1 MQRILDYIPDGY
13 TEEGYI
19 REVPGLHGPV
29 RFTFRPMLVVQRAGL
44 FGQRTLSLPDE
55 LQDRRCADVLCAQLV
70 SWSVTDSEGRPLAV
84 TAENILRLKPALF
97 QRILAI
103 VSGVEPSD
111 IYRTERSHRRRA
123 RSTPPKRYR

>member
-1 MQRILDYIPDGY
+1 MQRILDYIPEGY

-29 RFTFRPMLVVQRAGL
+29 RFTFRPMLVVERAAL
-44 FGQRTLSLPDE
+44 FGQRMLSMPDE
-55 LQDRRCADVLCAQLV
+55 LQDRRCADVLCGCLV
-70 SWSVTDSEGRPLAV
+70 SWSVTDAEGRPLAV

-97 QRILAI
+97 QRMLAI

-111 IYRTERSHRRRA
+111 MYRRERPDRQRPRRPRP
-123 RSTPPKRYR
+123 SGYR